1 MSKLAKIRT
10 GIRSAVSAWSRELKV
25 TAPVEEPIP

>member
-1 MSKLAKIRT
+1 MSKLAK
-10 GIRSAVSAWSRELKV
+10 IRSAVSAWSRELKV